1 MSALFSLHNIEINLG
16 EHFKLDIPQLE
27 LKANEVYVFTGPNG
41 AGKSTLL
48 KLLSHLNMPTRG
60 ELRFMGE
67 QVQNDPARLTRL
79 RRQITMVEQTPY
91 LFSGS
96 VAYNI
101 AYGLQLRGVRS
112 AEQQSLIAN
121 ALETVGLDG
130 FGQRKVSELSGGEAQ
145 RVALARALVLE
156 PRVLVLDE
164 PTANIDH
171 KSLAAIEGLL
181 AKLPQRGVSVIMTS
195 HDKDQPKRV
204 GGKVMSISEGRL
216 CNTQHSHVWQQPEPL
231 TDGKKLWPQPLTVQ
245 GI

>member
-16 EHFKLDIPQLE
+16 EHFKLEIPQLE
-27 LKANEVYVFTGPNG
+27 LQANEVYVFTGPNG

-48 KLLSHLNMPTRG
+48 KLLSLINLPCRG

-67 QVQNDPARLTRL
+67 KVQNDPVRLTRL
-79 RRQITMVEQTPY
+79 RRQVTLVEQTPY
-91 LFSGS
+91 LFSGT

-101 AYGLQLRGVRS
+101 ACGLQIRGVC
-112 AEQQSLIAN
+112 AADQQSLIAN

-130 FGQRKVSELSGGEAQ
+130 FEQRMVCELSGGEAQ
-145 RVALARALVLE
+145 RVALARALVLD
-156 PRVLVLDE
+156 PAVLILDE
-164 PTANIDH
+164 PTVNIDQ
-171 KSLAAIEGLL
+171 KSLTEIEGLL

-216 CNTQHSHVWQQPEPL
+216 RNTQHSHVRQQPEPL
-231 TDGKKLWPQPLTVQ
+231 TDGKTLWPQPLTV
-245 GI
+245 

>member
-1 MSALFSLHNIEINLG
+1 MSALFSLHNIEVNLG

-27 LKANEVYVFTGPNG
+27 LQANEVYVFTGPNG

-48 KLLSHLNMPTRG
+48 KLLSLINMPSRG
-60 ELRFMGE
+60 ELKFMGE

-79 RRQITMVEQTPY
+79 RRQVTMVGQTPY

-96 VAYNI
+96 VAYNL

-121 ALETVGLDG
+121 ALENVGLDG
-130 FGQRKVSELSGGEAQ
+130 FEQRKVCELSGGEVQ

-156 PRVLVLDE
+156 PQVLVLDE

-171 KSLAAIEGLL
+171 KSLATIEGLL
-181 AKLPQRGVSVIMTS
+181 AKLPQQGVSVIMTS

-216 CNTQHSHVWQQPEPL
+216 RNTHHSHVRQHPEPL
-231 TDGKKLWPQPLTVQ
+231 TDGKTLWPRPLTVQ